1 MRTTGTVTWYG
12 LRTSGVAA
20 LLGEK
25 QQLLLF
31 KTREDRILCYLQPNS
46 FLEGTHVM
54 PSRSPRLSHVQGE
67 IFEASPWGPPKA
79 RAESMGAGGRAG
91 TGGCLKF
98 GKEYCSRVWSISCV
112 WDSSECLRTGAPLP
126 SRPND
131 HGMGE
136 RRQETNLSYL
146 KLEQTVTF
154 WGEQSF
160 IHTVPATPF
169 VLAQTKG
176 GRNKLGPGGVTSI
189 EKVH

>member
-79 RAESMGAGGRAG
+79 RDESMGAGGRAG
-91 TGGCLKF
+91 THESKAQEDDGEHPSLTL
-98 GKEYCSRVWSISCV
+98 
-112 WDSSECLRTGAPLP
+112 DSQVKHPGS
-126 SRPND
+126 
-131 HGMGE
+131 
-136 RRQETNLSYL
+136 
-146 KLEQTVTF
+146 
-154 WGEQSF
+154 
-160 IHTVPATPF
+160 PA
-169 VLAQTKG
+169 
-176 GRNKLGPGGVTSI
+176 GPD
-189 EKVH
+189 